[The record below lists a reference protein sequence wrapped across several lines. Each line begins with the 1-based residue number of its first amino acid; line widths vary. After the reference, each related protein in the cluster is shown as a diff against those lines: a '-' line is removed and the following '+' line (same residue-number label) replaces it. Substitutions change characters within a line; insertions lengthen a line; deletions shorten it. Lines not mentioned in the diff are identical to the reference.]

1 MSGSLLRL
9 AQGFC
14 LTLFLGGSLLSAAW
28 PATAAEG
35 DAQVAIFAGG
45 CFWCV
50 ESDFDSV
57 PGVLETISGYTG
69 GTLDNPTYK
78 QVTAGGTGHSE
89 AVRITFDP
97 NKVTYERLLHIFWR
111 SVDPTDNGGQFCD
124 RGDSYKTAI
133 FATDDIQL
141 RLAKAS
147 KKMLQDPK
155 VLDNPIVTPIRAASK
170 FYPAEDYHQDYY
182 IKNPLRYKFYRF
194 RCGRDNRIRD
204 LWGEEALTGISH
216 S

>member
-14 LTLFLGGSLLSAAW
+14 LTLFLGSLLSAAW

-155 VLDNPIVTPIRAASK
+155 VLDKPIVTPIRAASK

-182 IKNPLRYKFYRF
+182 NKNPLRYKFYRF